1 MTPRS
6 ADEAAKE
13 RKELEKTLTSAKV
26 ARDQALKE
34 LEERKETIESDYWRT
49 VHAALDGAYHGA
61 QKDATEVLG
70 VTRDHILKRT
80 KKYAR

>member
-6 ADEAAKE
+6 EEADQAREDLRKTLATAKE
-13 RKELEKTLTSAKV
+13 ARDKALENLEK
-26 ARDQALKE
+26 QKE
-34 LEERKETIESDYWRT
+34 AVESEYWRT

-80 KKYAR
+80 KKYAP